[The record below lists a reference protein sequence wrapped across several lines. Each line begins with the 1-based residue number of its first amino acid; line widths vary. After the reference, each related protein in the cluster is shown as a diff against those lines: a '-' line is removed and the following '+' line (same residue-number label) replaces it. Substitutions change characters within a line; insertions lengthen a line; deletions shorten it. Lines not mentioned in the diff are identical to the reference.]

1 MTDKDTHLQKNS
13 RSQKNSRLQKDS
25 RSRNEQMLNDPVER
39 IIPKLAGPTILS
51 MLITSIYNMAD
62 TFFVSQL
69 GTSASGAVG
78 IVYSAMALIQAFSF
92 MIGMGA
98 GNNISRLLGTGE
110 EEEAKKYASVAW
122 FTGFALGC
130 VVSVLGMTSLKP
142 IVMLLGST
150 ETIAPYAMAY
160 ARYIFLAA
168 PFMMCSF
175 IMNNLLR
182 FQGLAVYSMVGITTG
197 GILNMVLDPI
207 LIFGLGMGTMG
218 AGVATGFSQFVSFC
232 ILLFMCNTHKDA
244 IRITPRNYR
253 PSLQI
258 YGRILYTGAPSLAR
272 QGIAS
277 ISSVMLN
284 SIAGTYGDAAVAAMS
299 IVSRFT
305 MFINSVVIG
314 FGQGFQPVCAFNFGA
329 KKYDRVKRSFW
340 FCVKIATITLLVLC
354 AVSLLFSGHIVA
366 LFRRDDAE
374 VIAIGTFALRA
385 QLITMPLWGYY
396 IMCNMFSQS
405 IGYGF
410 RASIISCA
418 RQGLFLI
425 PVLAVLPRFFG
436 LRGLQLAQPVSDV
449 LAFLLAFVLASGIL
463 RELDRK

>member
-1 MTDKDTHLQKNS
+1 MQRTKDRETH
-13 RSQKNSRLQKDS
+13 
-25 RSRNEQMLNDPVER
+25 SRNERMLNDPVEQV
-39 IIPKLAGPTILS
+39 IPSLAGPTILS

-78 IVYSAMALIQAFSF
+78 IVYSAMSLIQAFAF

-98 GNNISRLLGTGE
+98 GNQISQLLGRGQ
-110 EEEAKKYASVAW
+110 EEEARKYASVAW
-122 FTGFALGC
+122 FTGFGLGC
-130 VVSVLGMTSLKP
+130 LVALLGVTQMDA

-150 ETIAPYAMAY
+150 ETIAPYAADY

-182 FQGLAVYSMVGITTG
+182 FQGLSVYSMVGITIG
-197 GILNMVLDPI
+197 GILNIILDPI
-207 LIFGLGMGTMG
+207 LIFGAGMDTMG

-232 ILLFMCNTHKDA
+232 ILLFMCNTHQDA

-253 PSLQI
+253 PTVQM

-284 SIAGTYGDAAVAAMS
+284 SIAGDYGDAAVAAMS

-329 KKYDRVKRSFW
+329 KKYDRVKRAFW
-340 FCVKIATITLLVLC
+340 FCVKVATVTLLVLC
-354 AVSLLFSGHIVA
+354 VISMIFSGHIIQ
-366 LFRRDDAE
+366 LFRRDDPQ
-374 VIAIGTFALRA
+374 VIEIGTFALRA
-385 QLITMPLWGYY
+385 QLLTMPLWGYY

-425 PVLAVLPRFFG
+425 PVLTVLPSLFG

-449 LAFLLAFVLASGIL
+449 LAFFLAMILTSRIL
-463 RELDRK
+463 RELGEKR